1 MKIANFY
8 VAFVGLSLLSSVCYG
23 YVNSE
28 ELENKLNTCRKEY
41 KDLVSR
47 TNAELEKLKTKAPE
61 NFPSIYKKK
70 QDELKQK
77 ANSCKQIKS
86 DLTYIKSFEQRTALI
101 RQAQPS
107 QKTGPKLRCFQLGQ
121 NWSEFENCARAIG
134 YGAEITETKDKTV
147 VFKVADGSVLARLD
161 NNHYINKFEFNG
173 GAFWGATAFDQHFL
187 QAFVNNYNIPELIPD
202 QYYNP
207 VTSQIFNIPPIPYY
221 KGNIQGGTIEII
233 PSALRI
239 IVEKTSGSSGYK
251 F

>member
-1 MKIANFY
+1 MEQK
-8 VAFVGLSLLSSVCYG
+8 LL
-23 YVNSE
+23 
-28 ELENKLNTCRKEY
+28 R
-41 KDLVSR
+41 R
-47 TNAELEKLKTKAPE
+47 
-61 NFPSIYKKK
+61 
-70 QDELKQK
+70 
-77 ANSCKQIKS
+77 
-86 DLTYIKSFEQRTALI
+86 
-101 RQAQPS
+101 
-107 QKTGPKLRCFQLGQ
+107 
-121 NWSEFENCARAIG
+121 
-134 YGAEITETKDKTV
+134 KTV

>member
-107 QKTGPKLRCFQLGQ
+107 QKTGPKFRC
-121 NWSEFENCARAIG
+121 
-134 YGAEITETKDKTV
+134 
-147 VFKVADGSVLARLD
+147 
-161 NNHYINKFEFNG
+161 
-173 GAFWGATAFDQHFL
+173 
-187 QAFVNNYNIPELIPD
+187 
-202 QYYNP
+202 
-207 VTSQIFNIPPIPYY
+207 
-221 KGNIQGGTIEII
+221 
-233 PSALRI
+233 
-239 IVEKTSGSSGYK
+239 
-251 F
+251 